1 MNAEK
6 DGFDLGQV
14 TSSRRRLLQKLTARL
29 EHGFSSE
36 AVPELR
42 RLVGD
47 RDETPA
53 TRLAAGATLLDWQE
67 RRRQAR
73 AEAVRV
79 ECDIV
84 IVSHFA
90 LPGGNATAVA
100 EEITAFRDAGLRVGL
115 LHHPVFHWDVSR
127 PLNPKIAALV
137 DGDRVRMIGAWDAVA
152 CALRIVR
159 LPTVV
164 LRRRDDMP
172 DIDAART
179 VLVVNQTPF
188 KFYGPQGGVEEA
200 WNVTRVHASMTEWVG
215 PHTWH
220 PVGPMVRDALLEHHA
235 AELEGVR
242 LSDEDWHECLDP
254 SRWRGD
260 DRPAP
265 QGRIRI
271 GRHARDHPLKWPE
284 TTEGLLAA
292 YPSDEDFA
300 VRVLGGAD
308 TVAERLGALPANWT
322 VLPFGSTGARE
333 FLLELD
339 VFVYFIAAEGREAF
353 GIAPLEAM
361 ASGVPVVMDRRFE
374 RLFGEAAVYC
384 EPEAVADTVRA
395 LARDA
400 DAYAAQRERAFAVVA
415 DRFSHEALLR
425 RVAALGVALPGR

>member
-1 MNAEK
+1 MSAKKAE
-6 DGFDLGQV
+6 FALGQV
-14 TSSRRRLLQKLTARL
+14 TTSRRKLLHKLTARL

-42 RLVGD
+42 RLIGD
-47 RDETPA
+47 GTEAPA
-53 TRLAAGATLLDWQE
+53 TRLAAGAVLLDWQ
-67 RRRQAR
+67 RRRRTAR
-73 AEAVRV
+73 AEAVKV

-100 EEITAFRDAGLRVGL
+100 EEVGAFRDAGLRVGL

-127 PLNPKIAALV
+127 PLNPKIASLV
-137 DGDRVRMIGAWDAVA
+137 DGDRVRMIGAWDAVS

-159 LPTVV
+159 LPTVL

-188 KFYGPQGGVEEA
+188 KFYGPDGGVEEA
-200 WNVTRVHASMTEWVG
+200 WDVARVHASLTEWVG
-215 PHTWH
+215 PCTWH
-220 PVGPMVRDALLEHHA
+220 PVGPMVREALLEHHG

-254 SRWRGD
+254 ARWRGA

-265 QGRIRI
+265 DGRIRI

-284 TTEGLLAA
+284 TAEGLLAS
-292 YPSDEDFA
+292 YPSDEDFE

-308 TVAERLGALPANWT
+308 TVAERLGNLPSNWT
-322 VLPFGSTGARE
+322 VLPFGATDAPE
-333 FLLELD
+333 FLRSLD
-339 VFVYFIAAEGREAF
+339 VFVYFIADEGREAF

-374 RLFGEAAVYC
+374 PLFGEAAVYC
-384 EPEAVADTVRA
+384 EPQEVAATVRA
-395 LARDA
+395 LARDPRV
-400 DAYAAQRERAFAVVA
+400 YAAQRERAYAVVE

-425 RVAALGVALPGR
+425 RVAALGVALPDR